1 MIAFSGATQDLKH
14 ALFLLTDDVSSVA
27 GDGRCVPGPDNCR
40 LLRLKVGDEAKLA
53 YGPEGDRTYKLK
65 LFGIALA
72 PADAHAASKQ
82 GKRGSPSGAAWSS
95 RSARKNCKPSCE
107 FVRMK
112 AACAKSTSAIA
123 GS

>member
-14 ALFLLTDDVSSVA
+14 ALFLVTDDVSSVA

-65 LFGIALA
+65 LFGIRLA

-82 GKRGSPSGAAWSS
+82 GKRGSPSAFAAQ
-95 RSARKNCKPSCE
+95 
-107 FVRMK
+107 
-112 AACAKSTSAIA
+112 
-123 GS
+123 G